1 MSGIR
6 IQLSWMPLPQ
16 CFSWGW
22 IKVSARTVLF
32 QTLTRPKVS
41 YSWLLMW
48 LWQACVICFQAH
60 SCGSLPRAASWLCS
74 CLPSMW
80 VISKRTREKRPRE
93 KPLSLYYLIS
103 EVTYCHLW
111 VILFCSAFARGKSLR
126 FGLTREAGVT
136 AVYLRG
142 CLPSIAIANFLTL
155 VKIAWVII
163 LWFIHWTIHVLYTFL
178 CYLL

>member
-6 IQLSWMPLPQ
+6 IWLSWMPLPQ

-22 IKVSARTVLF
+22 IKMSARTVLF
-32 QTLTRPKVS
+32 QTWPGLKY

-48 LWQACVICFQAH
+48 LWQACEICFQAH

-74 CLPSMW
+74 CLPSTW
-80 VISKRTREKRPRE
+80 VILKRTRQKIPRE
-93 KPLSLYYLIS
+93 KPLSFYYLIS

-111 VILFCSAFARGKSLR
+111 VISFCSVFARRKSLR

-136 AVYLRG
+136 EVYLRS

-155 VKIAWVII
+155 VEIAWVII
-163 LWFIHWTIHVLYTFL
+163 LWFIHLTVHVLCTFL
-178 CYLL
+178 CYL